1 MGKVLCR
8 RKTAAAP
15 ITGAAAILFLGGNFM
30 NNKKLILITVAL
42 VALIGLFL
50 GLYLMTKPEASLGTK
65 EFTVTVVHSDG
76 TEKVFNYNTDAEK
89 LGAYLEEQGLIE
101 SQGADAGMF
110 HTVDGEKADWN
121 VNQSYWAFYLGEDYA
136 MTGIYDTDIADGGI
150 YKLVYTIG

>member
-1 MGKVLCR
+1 
-8 RKTAAAP
+8 
-15 ITGAAAILFLGGNFM
+15 M
-30 NNKKLILITVAL
+30 NNKKLILAAIAL
-42 VALIGLFL
+42 VAIIAILVGV
-50 GLYLMTKPEASLGTK
+50 YLATQSGPAAAGAKAI
-65 EFTVTVVHSDG
+65 TVTVVHSDG
-76 TEKVFNYNTDAEK
+76 TEKVFHYNTDAEK

-136 MTGIYDTDIADGGI
+136 MTGIYDTDIADGGV

>member
-1 MGKVLCR
+1 
-8 RKTAAAP
+8 
-15 ITGAAAILFLGGNFM
+15 M
-30 NNKKLILITVAL
+30 NNKKLILAAIAL
-42 VALIGLFL
+42 VAIIAVLVGV
-50 GLYLMTKPEASLGTK
+50 YLATQSGPAAAGAKAI
-65 EFTVTVVHSDG
+65 TVTVVHSDG
-76 TEKVFNYNTDAEK
+76 TEKVFHYNTDAEK

>member
-1 MGKVLCR
+1 
-8 RKTAAAP
+8 
-15 ITGAAAILFLGGNFM
+15 M
-30 NNKKLILITVAL
+30 NNKKLILAAIAL
-42 VALIGLFL
+42 VAIIAVLVGV
-50 GLYLMTKPEASLGTK
+50 YLATRSGPAAAGAKAI
-65 EFTVTVVHSDG
+65 TVTVVHSDG

-136 MTGIYDTDIADGGI
+136 MTGIYDTDITDGGV